1 MKKMILALTIAVLIF
16 GAPVVAGDKGMWV
29 TDSGHSVELAGSHAM
44 MLHEGG
50 ETFDLSDLR
59 DGETRDFGEGA
70 KQITV
75 TREGDDV
82 LIVREQAGDEAALEL
97 KCHVADDTCQVVTF
111 EDDPE
116 KVMIVV
122 AKTRTCVSE
131 DGDGDCEANIDVM
144 LDHIGGL
151 GDAGHHA
158 IIRKVKCDDE
168 GNCEEFEDII
178 KREMSVTADFTADHA
193 GNIMVLAGAP
203 HMEGKVM
210 LVCPEGDSTVHVDQE
225 EAEDTFLCPKHNV
238 PMDVSK
244 HPAHP
249 MVRKI
254 RVKQAD

>member
-1 MKKMILALTIAVLIF
+1 MKKTILALAIAALLI
-16 GAPVVAGDKGMWV
+16 GSPALAGENGMWV
-29 TDSGHSVELAGSHAM
+29 SDSGHTVELAGPHTM
-44 MLHEGG
+44 MFHEGG

-59 DGETRDFGEGA
+59 DGETREFGQGD

-82 LIVREQAGDEAALEL
+82 LIVREQAGDESALEL

-122 AKTRTCVSE
+122 AKTRTCVTE
-131 DGDGDCEANIDVM
+131 DGDGECEANIDVM
-144 LDHIGGL
+144 LSDIGAMGA
-151 GDAGHHA
+151 GGHHA
-158 IIRKVKCDDE
+158 IVRKIKCDDD
-168 GNCEEFEDII
+168 GDCEEFEDII
-178 KREMSVTADFTADHA
+178 KGEMSVTADFATGHA
-193 GNIMVLAGAP
+193 GNIMVLAGPP
-203 HMEGKVM
+203 HMDGKVM
-210 LVCPEGDSTVHVDQE
+210 LACPEGDSTVHVDKE

-238 PMDVSK
+238 PMELSE

-254 RVKQAD
+254 RVKKAD